1 MQTSEIDID
10 RTFKII
16 ILGDSQVGKTSILKR
31 YTTDDFT
38 HSTRTTIG
46 ADFDSKIINHNDK
59 MINLNIWDT
68 AGQEI
73 YRAISNQYYRQASGV
88 LIVFDV
94 TSRISFENI
103 KRWMQD
109 IRKNCDD
116 SGIIKLL
123 IGNKVDKDRLV
134 TADEAEA
141 FASKNKMGYI
151 ETSALSNM
159 NIELAFQEITRIIM
173 QKFVDVEPAKYAE
186 ASPGSGNSRKI
197 STPKQDS
204 PIKKHRTCCSGR
216 DYSQ

>member
-94 TSRISFENI
+94 TSRISFE
-103 KRWMQD
+103 K
-109 IRKNCDD
+109 
-116 SGIIKLL
+116 
-123 IGNKVDKDRLV
+123 
-134 TADEAEA
+134 
-141 FASKNKMGYI
+141 
-151 ETSALSNM
+151 
-159 NIELAFQEITRIIM
+159 
-173 QKFVDVEPAKYAE
+173 
-186 ASPGSGNSRKI
+186 
-197 STPKQDS
+197 
-204 PIKKHRTCCSGR
+204 IKK
-216 DYSQ
+216 